1 MTFVV
6 GLTGGI
12 GSGKSTAGKYFE
24 ALGIEVIN
32 VDLISKNLVE
42 TDLDLH
48 LKISRYFGKK
58 SLLGDGSLNRSYIRH
73 EIFNSS
79 KKKMWLEKLLHP
91 PIKDQV
97 LKTLGYSL
105 STYAILESPL
115 LLETDQY
122 NLTDRV
128 LVIDVSKE
136 VQILRVRKRDKI
148 SADAIKSIISSQ
160 MPRIQKLKLADDV
173 IKNTGSIEKFKLM
186 IECLHKKYLT
196 LAKEL

>member
-24 ALGIEVIN
+24 VLGIEVIN

-48 LKISRYFGKK
+48 LKISGYFGKK
-58 SLLGDGSLNRSYIRH
+58 SLLGDGSLNRLYIRH

-97 LKTLGYSL
+97 LKSLGCSL
-105 STYAILESPL
+105 SAYAILESPL

-122 NLTDRV
+122 KLTDRV
-128 LVIDVSKE
+128 LVVDVSKK
-136 VQILRVRKRDKI
+136 VQILRVQKRDKI
-148 SADAIKSIISSQ
+148 STDTIKSIITSQ
-160 MPRIQKLKLADDV
+160 MPRMQKLKLADDV

-186 IECLHKKYLT
+186 IECLHKNYLT
-196 LAKEL
+196 LAKES

>member
-148 SADAIKSIISSQ
+148 SADAIKSIITSQ

>member
-1 MTFVV
+1 MTFIV

-48 LKISRYFGKK
+48 LKISGYFGKK
-58 SLLGDGSLNRSYIRH
+58 SLLGDGSLNRLYIRD

-79 KKKMWLEKLLHP
+79 KKKMWLEELLHP

-97 LKTLGYSL
+97 LKSLGYSL
-105 STYAILESPL
+105 SEYVILESPL

-122 NLTDRV
+122 KLTDRV

-148 SADAIKSIISSQ
+148 SADAIEAIITSQ
-160 MPRIQKLKLADDV
+160 MPRMQKLKLANDV
-173 IKNTGSIEKFKLM
+173 IENTDSIEKFKLK
-186 IECLHKKYLT
+186 IEYLHKNYLT
-196 LAKEL
+196 LAEEL

>member
-1 MTFVV
+1 
-6 GLTGGI
+6 
-12 GSGKSTAGKYFE
+12 
-24 ALGIEVIN
+24 
-32 VDLISKNLVE
+32 VE
-42 TDLDLH
+42 LDLDLH

-97 LKTLGYSL
+97 LKSLGCSL
-105 STYAILESPL
+105 SAYAILESPL

-122 NLTDRV
+122 KLTDRV
-128 LVIDVSKE
+128 LVVDVSKK
-136 VQILRVRKRDKI
+136 VQILRAQKRDKI
-148 SADAIKSIISSQ
+148 STDTIKSIITSQ
-160 MPRIQKLKLADDV
+160 MPRMQKLKLADDV

-186 IECLHKKYLT
+186 IECLHKNYLT
-196 LAKEL
+196 LAKES

>member
-42 TDLDLH
+42 VDLDLH

-97 LKTLGYSL
+97 LKSLGCSL
-105 STYAILESPL
+105 SAYAILESPL

-122 NLTDRV
+122 KLTDRV
-128 LVIDVSKE
+128 LVVDVSKK
-136 VQILRVRKRDKI
+136 VQILRAQKRDKI
-148 SADAIKSIISSQ
+148 STDTIKSIITSQ
-160 MPRIQKLKLADDV
+160 MPRMQKLKLADDV

-186 IECLHKKYLT
+186 IECLHKNYLT
-196 LAKEL
+196 LAKES

>member
-97 LKTLGYSL
+97 LKSLGCSL
-105 STYAILESPL
+105 SAYAILESPL

-122 NLTDRV
+122 KLTDRV
-128 LVIDVSKE
+128 LVVDVSKK
-136 VQILRVRKRDKI
+136 VQILRVQKRDKI
-148 SADAIKSIISSQ
+148 STDTIKSIITSQ
-160 MPRIQKLKLADDV
+160 MPRMQKLKLADDV

-186 IECLHKKYLT
+186 IECLHKNYLT
-196 LAKEL
+196 LAKES

>member
-42 TDLDLH
+42 VNLDLH

-97 LKTLGYSL
+97 LKSLGCSL
-105 STYAILESPL
+105 SAYAILESPL

-122 NLTDRV
+122 KLTDRV
-128 LVIDVSKE
+128 LVVDVSKK
-136 VQILRVRKRDKI
+136 VQILRVQKRDKI
-148 SADAIKSIISSQ
+148 STDTIKSIIKSQ
-160 MPRIQKLKLADDV
+160 MPRMQKLKLADDV

-186 IECLHKKYLT
+186 IECLHKNYLT
-196 LAKEL
+196 LAKES

>member
-42 TDLDLH
+42 VDLDLH

-73 EIFNSS
+73 EIFSSS

-97 LKTLGYSL
+97 LKSLGCSL
-105 STYAILESPL
+105 SAYAILESPL

-122 NLTDRV
+122 KLTDRV
-128 LVIDVSKE
+128 LVVDVSKK
-136 VQILRVRKRDKI
+136 VQILRAQKRDKI
-148 SADAIKSIISSQ
+148 STDTIKSIITSQ
-160 MPRIQKLKLADDV
+160 MPRMQKLKLADDV

-186 IECLHKKYLT
+186 IECLHKNYLT
-196 LAKEL
+196 LAKES

>member
-42 TDLDLH
+42 VDLDLH

-58 SLLGDGSLNRSYIRH
+58 SLLEDGSLNRSYIRH

-97 LKTLGYSL
+97 LKSLGCSL
-105 STYAILESPL
+105 SAYAILESPL

-122 NLTDRV
+122 KLTDRV
-128 LVIDVSKE
+128 LVVDVSKK
-136 VQILRVRKRDKI
+136 VQILRVQKRDKI
-148 SADAIKSIISSQ
+148 STDTIKSIIKSQ
-160 MPRIQKLKLADDV
+160 MPRMQKLKLADDV

-186 IECLHKKYLT
+186 IECLHKNYLT
-196 LAKEL
+196 LAKES

>member
-12 GSGKSTAGKYFE
+12 ASGKSTAGKYFE

-42 TDLDLH
+42 VNLDLH

-97 LKTLGYSL
+97 LKSLGCSL
-105 STYAILESPL
+105 SAYAILESPL

-122 NLTDRV
+122 KLTDRV
-128 LVIDVSKE
+128 LVVDVSKK
-136 VQILRVRKRDKI
+136 VQILRAQKRDKI
-148 SADAIKSIISSQ
+148 STDTIKSIITSQ
-160 MPRIQKLKLADDV
+160 MPRMQKLKLADDV

-186 IECLHKKYLT
+186 IECLHKNYLT
-196 LAKEL
+196 LAKES

>member
-24 ALGIEVIN
+24 VLGIEVIN

-48 LKISRYFGKK
+48 LKISGYFGKK
-58 SLLGDGSLNRSYIRH
+58 SLLRDGSLNRLYIRY

-97 LKTLGYSL
+97 LKSLVCSL
-105 STYAILESPL
+105 SAYAILESPL

-122 NLTDRV
+122 KLTDRV
-128 LVIDVSKE
+128 LVVDVSKK
-136 VQILRVRKRDKI
+136 VQILRAQKRDKI
-148 SADAIKSIISSQ
+148 STDTIKSIIKS
-160 MPRIQKLKLADDV
+160 L
-173 IKNTGSIEKFKLM
+173 
-186 IECLHKKYLT
+186 YT
-196 LAKEL
+196 LSNKWIN

>member
-12 GSGKSTAGKYFE
+12 ASGKSTAGKYFE

-42 TDLDLH
+42 LDLDLH

-97 LKTLGYSL
+97 LKSLGCSL
-105 STYAILESPL
+105 SAYAILESPL

-122 NLTDRV
+122 KLTDRV
-128 LVIDVSKE
+128 LVVDVSKK
-136 VQILRVRKRDKI
+136 VQILRVQKRDKI
-148 SADAIKSIISSQ
+148 STDTIKSIITSQ
-160 MPRIQKLKLADDV
+160 MPRMQKLKLADDV

-186 IECLHKKYLT
+186 IECLHKNYLT
-196 LAKEL
+196 LAKES

>member
-12 GSGKSTAGKYFE
+12 ASGKSTAGKYFE

-42 TDLDLH
+42 VDLDLH

-58 SLLGDGSLNRSYIRH
+58 SLLEDGSLNRSHIRH

-79 KKKMWLEKLLHP
+79 KKKMWLEELLHP
-91 PIKDQV
+91 PIKDRV
-97 LKTLGYSL
+97 LRSLRYSL
-105 STYAILESPL
+105 SEYVILESPL

-122 NLTDRV
+122 KLTDRI

-136 VQILRVRKRDKI
+136 VQILRVQKRDRI
-148 SADAIKSIISSQ
+148 SADAIEAIITSQ
-160 MPRIQKLKLADDV
+160 MPRMQKLKLADDV

-186 IECLHKKYLT
+186 IECLHKNYLT
-196 LAKEL
+196 LAKES

>member
-12 GSGKSTAGKYFE
+12 ASGKSTAGKYFE

-42 TDLDLH
+42 VNLDLH

-97 LKTLGYSL
+97 LKSLGCSL
-105 STYAILESPL
+105 SAYAILESPL

-122 NLTDRV
+122 KLTDRV
-128 LVIDVSKE
+128 LVVDVSKK
-136 VQILRVRKRDKI
+136 VQILRAQKRDKI
-148 SADAIKSIISSQ
+148 STDTIKSIIKSQ
-160 MPRIQKLKLADDV
+160 MPRMQKLKLADDV

-186 IECLHKKYLT
+186 IECLHKNYLT
-196 LAKEL
+196 LAKES

>member
-42 TDLDLH
+42 VDLDLH

-97 LKTLGYSL
+97 LKSLGCSL
-105 STYAILESPL
+105 SAYAILESPL

-122 NLTDRV
+122 KLTDRV
-128 LVIDVSKE
+128 LVVDVSKK
-136 VQILRVRKRDKI
+136 VQILRVQKRDKI
-148 SADAIKSIISSQ
+148 STDTIKSIITSQ
-160 MPRIQKLKLADDV
+160 MPRMQKLKLADDV

-186 IECLHKKYLT
+186 IECLHKNYLT
-196 LAKEL
+196 LAKES

>member
-42 TDLDLH
+42 LDLDLH

-97 LKTLGYSL
+97 LKSLGCSL
-105 STYAILESPL
+105 SAYAILESPL

-122 NLTDRV
+122 KLTDRV
-128 LVIDVSKE
+128 LVVDVSKK
-136 VQILRVRKRDKI
+136 VQILRAQKRDKI
-148 SADAIKSIISSQ
+148 STDTIKSIIKSQ
-160 MPRIQKLKLADDV
+160 MPRMQKLKLADDV

-186 IECLHKKYLT
+186 IECLHKNYLT
-196 LAKEL
+196 LAKES

>member
-42 TDLDLH
+42 VNLDLH

-97 LKTLGYSL
+97 LKSLGCSL
-105 STYAILESPL
+105 SAYAILESPL

-122 NLTDRV
+122 KLTDRV
-128 LVIDVSKE
+128 LVVDVSKK
-136 VQILRVRKRDKI
+136 VQILRAQKRDKI
-148 SADAIKSIISSQ
+148 STDTIKSIITSQ
-160 MPRIQKLKLADDV
+160 MPRMQKLKLADDV

-186 IECLHKKYLT
+186 IECLHKNYLT
-196 LAKEL
+196 LAKES

>member
-24 ALGIEVIN
+24 ALGIEVVN

-58 SLLGDGSLNRSYIRH
+58 SLLGDGSLNRLYIRH

-79 KKKMWLEKLLHP
+79 KKKMWLEELLHP
-91 PIKDQV
+91 PIRDQV
-97 LKTLGYSL
+97 LKSLGCSL
-105 STYAILESPL
+105 SAYAILESPL

-122 NLTDRV
+122 KLTDRV
-128 LVIDVSKE
+128 LVVDVSKK
-136 VQILRVRKRDKI
+136 VQILRAQKRDKI
-148 SADAIKSIISSQ
+148 STDTIKSIITSQ
-160 MPRIQKLKLADDV
+160 MPRMQKLKLADDV

-186 IECLHKKYLT
+186 IECLHKNYLT
-196 LAKEL
+196 LAKES

>member
-42 TDLDLH
+42 LDLDLH

-97 LKTLGYSL
+97 LKSLGCSL
-105 STYAILESPL
+105 SAYAILESPL

-122 NLTDRV
+122 KLTDRV
-128 LVIDVSKE
+128 LVVDVSKK
-136 VQILRVRKRDKI
+136 VQILRVQKRDKI
-148 SADAIKSIISSQ
+148 STDTIKSIITSQ
-160 MPRIQKLKLADDV
+160 MPRMQKLKLADDV

-186 IECLHKKYLT
+186 IECLHKNYLT
-196 LAKEL
+196 LAKES

>member
-1 MTFVV
+1 MTFIV

-48 LKISRYFGKK
+48 LKISGYFGKK
-58 SLLGDGSLNRSYIRH
+58 SLLGDGSLNRLYIRD

-79 KKKMWLEKLLHP
+79 KKKMWLEELLHP
-91 PIKDQV
+91 LIKDQV
-97 LKTLGYSL
+97 LKSLGYSL
-105 STYAILESPL
+105 SEYVILESPL

-122 NLTDRV
+122 KLTDRV

-148 SADAIKSIISSQ
+148 SEDAIEAIITSQ
-160 MPRIQKLKLADDV
+160 MPRMQKLKLANDV
-173 IKNTGSIEKFKLM
+173 IENTGSIEKFKLK
-186 IECLHKKYLT
+186 IECLHKSYLT
-196 LAKEL
+196 LSEEL

>member
-48 LKISRYFGKK
+48 LKISGYFGKK
-58 SLLGDGSLNRSYIRH
+58 SLLGDGSLNRLYIRD

-79 KKKMWLEKLLHP
+79 KKKMWLEELLHP
-91 PIKDQV
+91 LIKDQV
-97 LKTLGYSL
+97 LKSLGYSL
-105 STYAILESPL
+105 SEYVILESPL

-122 NLTDRV
+122 KLTDRV

-148 SADAIKSIISSQ
+148 SEDAIEAIITSQ
-160 MPRIQKLKLADDV
+160 MPRMQKLKLANDV
-173 IKNTGSIEKFKLM
+173 IENTGSIEKFKLK
-186 IECLHKKYLT
+186 IECLHKSYLT
-196 LAKEL
+196 LSEEL

>member
-24 ALGIEVIN
+24 VLGIEVIN

-42 TDLDLH
+42 VDLDLH

-58 SLLGDGSLNRSYIRH
+58 SLLEDGSLNRSHIRH

-97 LKTLGYSL
+97 LKSLGCSL
-105 STYAILESPL
+105 SAYAILESPL

-122 NLTDRV
+122 KLTDRV
-128 LVIDVSKE
+128 LVVDVSKK
-136 VQILRVRKRDKI
+136 VQILRAQKRDKI
-148 SADAIKSIISSQ
+148 STDTIKSIITSQ
-160 MPRIQKLKLADDV
+160 MPRMQKLKLADDV

-186 IECLHKKYLT
+186 IECLHKNYLT
-196 LAKEL
+196 LAKES

>member
-42 TDLDLH
+42 LDLDLH

-73 EIFNSS
+73 EIFSSS

-97 LKTLGYSL
+97 LKSLGCSL
-105 STYAILESPL
+105 SAYAILESPL

-122 NLTDRV
+122 KLTDRV
-128 LVIDVSKE
+128 LVVDVSKK
-136 VQILRVRKRDKI
+136 VQILRVQKRDKI
-148 SADAIKSIISSQ
+148 STDTIKSIITSQ
-160 MPRIQKLKLADDV
+160 MPRMQKLKLADDV

-186 IECLHKKYLT
+186 IECLHKNYLT
-196 LAKEL
+196 LAKES

>member
-42 TDLDLH
+42 VDLDLH

-58 SLLGDGSLNRSYIRH
+58 SLLGDGSLNRLYIRH

-79 KKKMWLEKLLHP
+79 KKKMWLEELLHP
-91 PIKDQV
+91 PIRDQV
-97 LKTLGYSL
+97 LKSLGCSL
-105 STYAILESPL
+105 SAYAILESPL

-122 NLTDRV
+122 KLTDRV
-128 LVIDVSKE
+128 LVVDVSKK
-136 VQILRVRKRDKI
+136 VQILRAQKRDKI
-148 SADAIKSIISSQ
+148 STDTIKSIITSQ
-160 MPRIQKLKLADDV
+160 MPRMQKLKLADDV

-186 IECLHKKYLT
+186 IECLHKNYLT
-196 LAKEL
+196 LAKES

>member
-42 TDLDLH
+42 VDLDLH

-97 LKTLGYSL
+97 LKSLGCSL
-105 STYAILESPL
+105 SAYAILESPL

-122 NLTDRV
+122 KLTDRV
-128 LVIDVSKE
+128 LVVDVSKK
-136 VQILRVRKRDKI
+136 VQILRAQKRDKI
-148 SADAIKSIISSQ
+148 STDTIKSIIKSQ
-160 MPRIQKLKLADDV
+160 MPRMQKLKLADDV

-186 IECLHKKYLT
+186 IECLHKNYLT
-196 LAKEL
+196 LAKES

>member
-12 GSGKSTAGKYFE
+12 ASGKSTAGKYFE

-42 TDLDLH
+42 VDLDLH

-97 LKTLGYSL
+97 LKSLGCSL
-105 STYAILESPL
+105 SAYAILESPL

-122 NLTDRV
+122 KLTDRV
-128 LVIDVSKE
+128 LVVDVSKK
-136 VQILRVRKRDKI
+136 VQILRAQKRDKI
-148 SADAIKSIISSQ
+148 STDTIKSIIKSQ
-160 MPRIQKLKLADDV
+160 MPRMQKLKLADDV

-186 IECLHKKYLT
+186 IECLHKNYLT
-196 LAKEL
+196 LAKES

>member
-12 GSGKSTAGKYFE
+12 ASGKSTAGKYFE

-42 TDLDLH
+42 VDLDLH

-73 EIFNSS
+73 EIFSSS

-97 LKTLGYSL
+97 LKSLGCSL
-105 STYAILESPL
+105 SAYAILESPL

-122 NLTDRV
+122 KLTDRV
-128 LVIDVSKE
+128 LVVDVSKK
-136 VQILRVRKRDKI
+136 VQILRAQKRDKI
-148 SADAIKSIISSQ
+148 STDTIKSIITSQ
-160 MPRIQKLKLADDV
+160 MPRMQKLKLADDV

-186 IECLHKKYLT
+186 IECLHKNYLT
-196 LAKEL
+196 LAKES

>member
-42 TDLDLH
+42 LDLDLH

-58 SLLGDGSLNRSYIRH
+58 SLLEDGSLNRSHIRH

-97 LKTLGYSL
+97 LKSLGCSL
-105 STYAILESPL
+105 SAYAILESPL

-122 NLTDRV
+122 KLTDRV
-128 LVIDVSKE
+128 LVVDVSKK
-136 VQILRVRKRDKI
+136 VQILRAQKRDKI
-148 SADAIKSIISSQ
+148 STDTIKSIIKSQ
-160 MPRIQKLKLADDV
+160 MPRMQKLKLADDV

-186 IECLHKKYLT
+186 IECLHKNYLT
-196 LAKEL
+196 LAKES

>member
-42 TDLDLH
+42 LDLDLH

-73 EIFNSS
+73 EIFSSS

-97 LKTLGYSL
+97 LKSLGCSL
-105 STYAILESPL
+105 SAYAILESPL

-122 NLTDRV
+122 KLTDRV
-128 LVIDVSKE
+128 LVVDVSKK
-136 VQILRVRKRDKI
+136 VQILRAQKRDKI
-148 SADAIKSIISSQ
+148 STDTIKSIITSQ
-160 MPRIQKLKLADDV
+160 MPRMQKLKLADDV

-186 IECLHKKYLT
+186 IECLHKNYLT
-196 LAKEL
+196 LAKES

>member
-12 GSGKSTAGKYFE
+12 ASGKSTAGKYFE

-42 TDLDLH
+42 VDLDLH

-58 SLLGDGSLNRSYIRH
+58 SLLEDGSLNRSHIRH

-97 LKTLGYSL
+97 LKSLGCSL
-105 STYAILESPL
+105 SAYAILESPL

-122 NLTDRV
+122 KLTDRV
-128 LVIDVSKE
+128 LVVDVSKK
-136 VQILRVRKRDKI
+136 VQILRVQKRDKI
-148 SADAIKSIISSQ
+148 STDTIKSIITSQ
-160 MPRIQKLKLADDV
+160 MPRMQKLKLADDV

-186 IECLHKKYLT
+186 IECLHKNYLT
-196 LAKEL
+196 LAKES

>member
-1 MTFVV
+1 
-6 GLTGGI
+6 
-12 GSGKSTAGKYFE
+12 
-24 ALGIEVIN
+24 
-32 VDLISKNLVE
+32 
-42 TDLDLH
+42 
-48 LKISRYFGKK
+48 
-58 SLLGDGSLNRSYIRH
+58 
-73 EIFNSS
+73 
-79 KKKMWLEKLLHP
+79 MWLEKLLHP

>member
-12 GSGKSTAGKYFE
+12 GSGKSTAGHYFE

-42 TDLDLH
+42 VDLDLH

-58 SLLGDGSLNRSYIRH
+58 SLLEDGSLNRSHIRY

-97 LKTLGYSL
+97 LKSLGCSL
-105 STYAILESPL
+105 SAYAILESPL

-122 NLTDRV
+122 KLTDRV
-128 LVIDVSKE
+128 LVVDVSKK
-136 VQILRVRKRDKI
+136 VQILRAQKRDKI
-148 SADAIKSIISSQ
+148 STDTIKSIIKSQ
-160 MPRIQKLKLADDV
+160 MPRMQKLKLADDV

-186 IECLHKKYLT
+186 IECLHKNYLT
-196 LAKEL
+196 LAKES

>member
-1 MTFVV
+1 MTFIV

-48 LKISRYFGKK
+48 LKISGYFGKK
-58 SLLGDGSLNRSYIRH
+58 SLLGDGSLNRLYIRD

-79 KKKMWLEKLLHP
+79 KKKMWLEELLHP

-97 LKTLGYSL
+97 LKSLGYSL
-105 STYAILESPL
+105 SEYVILESPL

-122 NLTDRV
+122 KLTDRV

-148 SADAIKSIISSQ
+148 SEDAIEAIITSQ
-160 MPRIQKLKLADDV
+160 MPRMQKLKLANDV
-173 IKNTGSIEKFKLM
+173 IENTGSIEKFKLK
-186 IECLHKKYLT
+186 IECLHKSYLT
-196 LAKEL
+196 LSEEL

>member
-42 TDLDLH
+42 VDLDLH

-58 SLLGDGSLNRSYIRH
+58 SLLEDGSLNRSYIRH

-97 LKTLGYSL
+97 LKSLGCSL
-105 STYAILESPL
+105 SAYAILESPL

-122 NLTDRV
+122 KLTDRV
-128 LVIDVSKE
+128 LVVDVSKK
-136 VQILRVRKRDKI
+136 VQILRAQKRDKI
-148 SADAIKSIISSQ
+148 STDTIKSIIKSQ
-160 MPRIQKLKLADDV
+160 MPRMQKLKLADDV

-186 IECLHKKYLT
+186 IECLHKNYLT
-196 LAKEL
+196 LAKES

>member
-12 GSGKSTAGKYFE
+12 ASGKSTAGKYFE

-42 TDLDLH
+42 VDLDLH

-97 LKTLGYSL
+97 LKSLGCSL
-105 STYAILESPL
+105 SAYAILESPL

-122 NLTDRV
+122 KLTDRV
-128 LVIDVSKE
+128 LVVDVSKK
-136 VQILRVRKRDKI
+136 VQILRVQKRDKI
-148 SADAIKSIISSQ
+148 STDTIKSIITSQ
-160 MPRIQKLKLADDV
+160 MPRMQKLKLADDV

-186 IECLHKKYLT
+186 IECLHKNYLT
-196 LAKEL
+196 LAKES

>member
-12 GSGKSTAGKYFE
+12 ASGKSTAGKYFE

-42 TDLDLH
+42 VDLDLH

-58 SLLGDGSLNRSYIRH
+58 SLLEDGSLNRSHIRH

-97 LKTLGYSL
+97 LKSLGCSL
-105 STYAILESPL
+105 SAYAILESPL

-122 NLTDRV
+122 KLTDRV
-128 LVIDVSKE
+128 LVVDVSKK
-136 VQILRVRKRDKI
+136 VQILRAQKRDKI
-148 SADAIKSIISSQ
+148 STDTIKSIIKSQ
-160 MPRIQKLKLADDV
+160 MPRMQKLKLADDV

-186 IECLHKKYLT
+186 IECLHKNYLT
-196 LAKEL
+196 LAKES